1 MSVVHRT
8 APSKPAKPSADF
20 PLFPHA
26 TKRWAKK
33 IKGKTRYFGTWDDP
47 QAALRAYHEFI
58 GGKLKAKRPAAP
70 SAATGKPI
78 KPSPDFPLFPHATGR
93 WAKKIRG
100 LLHYFGKWDDPDG
113 ALAKYLAEKDDLHAG
128 RTPRE
133 APEALTTFALCGK
146 FLTTK
151 KRLLDVGEL
160 SPRTF
165 AEYTQTCRRLIR
177 AFGKGRLIADLRPD
191 DFERLRAAI
200 ARKWGP
206 VRLGNEVIRV
216 RSVFNYGFKSGLL
229 ERPMVYG
236 EGFHLPSKRTLRQHR
251 HAQGPRMFEAQEI
264 HEMLAAAGPAL
275 RAMILLG
282 VNCGFGNSDVASL
295 PLAALELA
303 GGWVNYP
310 RPKTGIN
317 RRCPLWAETVTA
329 LEAWLAKRPKPH
341 SETDA
346 GLVFITKY
354 GHGWQ
359 PPGKPMNSPVS
370 QETRKLM
377 RKLGINGHR
386 NFYAL
391 RHTFQT
397 IGDECGDPV
406 AVRAI
411 MGHADN
417 DISAHYRERISDER
431 LKRVVESIRVWL
443 FPATRHHP
451 SGRA

>member
-1 MSVVHRT
+1 
-8 APSKPAKPSADF
+8 
-20 PLFPHA
+20 
-26 TKRWAKK
+26 
-33 IKGKTRYFGTWDDP
+33 
-47 QAALRAYHEFI
+47 
-58 GGKLKAKRPAAP
+58 
-70 SAATGKPI
+70 
-78 KPSPDFPLFPHATGR
+78 
-93 WAKKIRG
+93 
-100 LLHYFGKWDDPDG
+100 
-113 ALAKYLAEKDDLHAG
+113 
-128 RTPRE
+128 
-133 APEALTTFALCGK
+133 
-146 FLTTK
+146 
-151 KRLLDVGEL
+151 
-160 SPRTF
+160 
-165 AEYTQTCRRLIR
+165 
-177 AFGKGRLIADLRPD
+177 
-191 DFERLRAAI
+191 
-200 ARKWGP
+200 
-206 VRLGNEVIRV
+206 
-216 RSVFNYGFKSGLL
+216 
-229 ERPMVYG
+229 
-236 EGFHLPSKRTLRQHR
+236 
-251 HAQGPRMFEAQEI
+251 
-264 HEMLAAAGPAL
+264 
-275 RAMILLG
+275 
-282 VNCGFGNSDVASL
+282 VASL

-317 RRCPLWAETVTA
+317 RRCPLWAETLTA

-431 LKRVVESIRVWL
+431 LKKVIESIRVWL

-451 SGRA
+451 RGRA